1 MHACFLYVYS
11 TRIQSVYS
19 PCCAYRSHSC
29 IYLLR
34 SVACSLGVIAY
45 YLRRWFV
52 SCDSGY
58 RLVLNSISWKI
69 GRSVFEALAFSAW
82 FLAQLQRTWPLENVR
97 TTTHEFPLLQSCSSR
112 TTSTFTVQI
121 AWFFRIR
128 DYSITTL
135 TIRLFAPGWKFE
147 EIRIID
153 YSLRHEVW
161 IHRSLSC
168 WFVDISK
175 TIYIS
180 VLYCVHVHLI
190 VGSALEGNKM
200 GTLLIALLFSVLA
213 CAATT
218 TDDGPGAPGK
228 KHIHTQTHACAH
240 THARTHTQLED
251 VQLRVGGMALWCCRH
266 STRTAYRIN

>member
-1 MHACFLYVYS
+1 M
-11 TRIQSVYS
+11 I
-19 PCCAYRSHSC
+19 
-29 IYLLR
+29 I
-34 SVACSLGVIAY
+34 
-45 YLRRWFV
+45 
-52 SCDSGY
+52 
-58 RLVLNSISWKI
+58 
-69 GRSVFEALAFSAW
+69 
-82 FLAQLQRTWPLENVR
+82 
-97 TTTHEFPLLQSCSSR
+97 
-112 TTSTFTVQI
+112 
-121 AWFFRIR
+121 RIR

-180 VLYCVHVHLI
+180 VLYCVHVHFI

-240 THARTHTQLED
+240 THARTHTHSSK
-251 VQLRVGGMALWCCRH
+251 MFSCALVEWPCGAADIVH
-266 STRTAYRIN
+266 VLLIEYTSYYMHTASDTADRLTINWTLLFGASYIRCSSIILATLNFCWEFLFNNWKIHFTFTFACMCMMEFRGQRY